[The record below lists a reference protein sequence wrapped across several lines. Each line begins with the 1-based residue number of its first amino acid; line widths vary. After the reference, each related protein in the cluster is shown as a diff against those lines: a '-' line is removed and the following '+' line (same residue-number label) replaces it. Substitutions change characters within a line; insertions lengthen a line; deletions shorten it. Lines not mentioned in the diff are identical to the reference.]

1 MTLTTADLNQF
12 SGTNHYYRHW
22 AMRLVYTDGVK
33 YVANDA
39 DAYWLLDA
47 ISSYQTRTFLKD
59 PMLQEFQVWKL
70 TVNANDTVTLVC
82 ERDTNDVVLSQ
93 EIAYTDFPLDEIK
106 FYLVEGVLMLPSEY

>member
-1 MTLTTADLNQF
+1 MLTQTDLSHF
-12 SGTNHYYRHW
+12 TGSDHYYRHW

-33 YVANDA
+33 YVANDG

-70 TVNANDTVTLVC
+70 TVNADQKATLVC
-82 ERDTNDVVLSQ
+82 ERDTNDVVVTQ

-106 FYLVEGVLMLPSEY
+106 LYLVTGVLMLPSEY

>member
-1 MTLTTADLNQF
+1 MKLTTADLSHF
-12 SGTNHYYRHW
+12 TGTNQYYRHW

-70 TVNANDTVTLVC
+70 TVNANDTATLVC
-82 ERDTNDVVLSQ
+82 ERDTNDVVVTQ

-106 FYLVEGVLMLPSEY
+106 FYLVTGVLMLPSEY